1 MILLNLFVCNIVWII
16 FCLSEGVREGF
27 YTHYENNSRKVC
39 NFDLGP
45 IFNIQRIIFLFAI
58 SSYLIH
64 VIGLLSIFSIISKSL
79 MFSYFHNGTYYYSR
93 NKLNERIYT
102 KGWFDSDKVQRIYT
116 TKLPYITRTILMSIG
131 FILETFVYLFF
142 LN

>member
-27 YTHYENNSRKVC
+27 YTHYENTSRKVC
-39 NFDLGP
+39 NFDLSP

-58 SSYLIH
+58 SSYLLH

-93 NKLNERIYT
+93 NKLNERIYI
-102 KGWFDSDKVQRIYT
+102 KGWFDSDKVQRLYT